1 MPNIDPS
8 KIWTSGAAPAAMPPD
23 ADIAEHGSL
32 VAFQIHVVRFLAEFL
47 PLAPVTGQAKP
58 GACTYA
64 DKKTVAAEVER
75 SLRSI
80 GLSIV
85 VGLDAGTRN
94 TAALHA
100 VAFDPFSFSVSIAES
115 PVTNRG
121 ASGTGI
127 SASRC
132 AELVMLCLSGVRLG
146 NGISAVKSF
155 AVGGEEGTL
164 QTAEITFQTAYTISP
179 PASLLAD

>member
-1 MPNIDPS
+1 MNLDLTKCWIA
-8 KIWTSGAAPAAMPPD
+8 GAPPD
-23 ADIAEHGSL
+23 AQPSAEDIAALGAL
-32 VAFQIHVVRFLAEFL
+32 VAFQAHVCTFLRAWL
-47 PLAPVTGQAKP
+47 PLAHVVAQAKP
-58 GACTYA
+58 GAISYA

-100 VAFDPFSFSVSIAES
+100 VAFDPFTFSVSIAES